1 MSSSSP
7 STSVTVSLPSVM
19 STTAAS
25 TTITTMKKTDLDML
39 PMKTASPTNVQNSF
53 NFTTNN
59 NTADNK
65 IQSPTKATIDSIKYD
80 AMQSSDNNLY
90 GMGITDDDKNQ
101 NDRLASATNRSATIQ
116 TRSLFDIDNASS
128 LSLADKLRN
137 EANKYSDDNAGRDH
151 FGTDKELTN
160 RMDADK
166 KCTTTPKSS
175 SVTSHDQ
182 VRSDTRFDEKRMQT
196 GISINQQT
204 YANYNF
210 KQNSSGARSSS
221 PTSPT
226 SYPFSG
232 IASSTSAPVT
242 MNSHSYERR
251 PSWRLKL
258 DAGCKV
264 CKHTNTHKTH
274 TFKYVIP
281 KSNVKCN
288 DSIQSTLL
296 NKSSDSAVLVPRDRL
311 PFYHHVNGCNMYFI
325 KQFEQHLTARN
336 I

>member
-19 STTAAS
+19 STMPAS
-25 TTITTMKKTDLDML
+25 TTITTIKKTDLDML

-59 NTADNK
+59 NTAENGK
-65 IQSPTKATIDSIKYD
+65 IQSPTKATSDSIKYD

-101 NDRLASATNRSATIQ
+101 NDRLASVTNRSVTIQ
-116 TRSLFDIDNASS
+116 THSLFDIDNASS

-151 FGTDKELTN
+151 IGTDKELTN

-166 KCTTTPKSS
+166 KLTAP
-175 SVTSHDQ
+175 VTSHDQ
-182 VRSDTRFDEKRMQT
+182 VRSDTRYEENKMKQT

-204 YANYNF
+204 HATYNF
-210 KQNSSGARSSS
+210 KQISSGAQSSSPTS

-232 IASSTSAPVT
+232 IASSTSVPVT
-242 MNSHSYERR
+242 MNSHSNERR

-264 CKHTNTHKTH
+264 CKQTNTQQ
-274 TFKYVIP
+274 KYVHICY
-281 KSNVKCN
+281 SNPMSN
-288 DSIQSTLL
+288 PSIRF
-296 NKSSDSAVLVPRDRL
+296 N
-311 PFYHHVNGCNMYFI
+311 
-325 KQFEQHLTARN
+325 
-336 I
+336 